1 MVEKGVNNL
10 VEVKDRYQVPTV
22 LYSCHTAV
30 VDGYVIEG
38 HVPAAEVSRL
48 LAEKPDVVGIGVPGM
63 PAGSPGMETPG
74 VAAEPFD
81 VFTFNEAGETAVYAS
96 YP

>member
-1 MVEKGVNNL
+1 MVEKGVNTL
-10 VEVKDRYQVPTV
+10 VEVKNRYQVPTS

-30 VDGYVIEG
+30 VDGYIVEG

-63 PAGSPGMETPG
+63 PVGSPGMEQGDVREPYDVLL
-74 VAAEPFD
+74 VATD
-81 VFTFNEAGETAVYAS
+81 GSTTVYAHHGD
-96 YP
+96 